1 MKFNLTLV
9 FFIFSCMIMMSQE
22 KASIDYSNSEL
33 KNVIIDLEKK
43 FNVKFSFNTDLIND
57 QPITIQIQE
66 AFLDEILS
74 SIEAQ
79 VNIRFRKVSN
89 RYYIIKKQTSLNL
102 SNTQHL
108 EEVLIKEYI
117 TSGVSRKNDDASI
130 TLSPKALGIIPG
142 LTEPDVLQSIQLIPG
157 VQSPTETASGL
168 YIRGGTPDQNLILWD
183 GIKMYHSG
191 HFFGTISAFNPYI
204 TEEIKLYKN
213 GTKARYGNRISGV
226 IDITSDN
233 SIPETIEGGIGMN
246 MTHADAYIKAPLN
259 KNAVIMASAR
269 RSITDAF
276 KTATFKNLSNRVFQE
291 TKISDGN
298 KVFEDDEVTTTNDLF
313 YFTDFTLKTVI
324 QPNPKDKIA
333 ISSLFTKN
341 KLDYGFLIEEFDEAS
356 QDKLGIENQG
366 TSFNWNHDYSDVFSH
381 NINVYYSNYDLEY
394 VGTNSITGEFSDQ
407 LNKNNNIDDFGF
419 AFDTEWILN
428 ELSTLDLG
436 YQFSSN
442 KVNFELGF
450 EDSEAPEDN
459 YFESNQ
465 ETNSSHAIYSDFKLK
480 KADRWLLNLGI
491 RANYFSLL
499 DKAFIEPRLHFESK
513 LHKNVKFK
521 VSAETLHQAVSQVV
535 EFNTEEFGLENQV
548 WVLSDGK
555 EVPILKSMQFTA
567 GFVFNKNGWNFDI
580 EGYYKKIDG
589 LTSLTLGFDNIDEL
603 FSEGKSNVLGID
615 ILLKKKI
622 NDYRTWLSYT
632 IMENEFTFNSINEG
646 KPFSGNSDI
655 THHLTWSH
663 TYDWKNF
670 NISLGWNIRTG
681 IPYTRAIGILDTP
694 EGTVIDFDNTNGARL
709 PDYHRLDISTTYKFN
724 ISKNEKWR
732 GKFGVSLLNIY
743 DRKNVLSRTYEIRQS
758 TTQDPDNLREI
769 NKSSLGITPNL
780 VFRIEF

>member
-1 MKFNLTLV
+1 
-9 FFIFSCMIMMSQE
+9 MIMMSQE

-33 KNVIIDLEKK
+33 KSVIIDLEKK

-57 QPITIQIQE
+57 QPITIQLQE

-89 RYYIIKKQTSLNL
+89 RYYIIKKQTRINL